1 MIQHLVLSGGAIVG
15 FAYFGTL
22 QTLIENEYLNMDD
35 IQTIHATS
43 AGTLVAVSF
52 TLGYK
57 LDVLKTYWMDRPWKD
72 LYTIDFNS
80 IVRAIK
86 DGGMFGRPEVLK
98 TIEPLL
104 LGKDLSI
111 DITLEEFY
119 TFNKKE
125 IHFYTTKYS
134 SLELVDLSYK
144 THPAWKLVD
153 AVFASCCL
161 PVLFIPLLHE
171 EHYYIDGAVIMNY
184 PLQRCLDQGHD
195 VDTILGLDNAGRHE
209 IHHVQSSPFLSPSS
223 PYKLLDFVHSLSM
236 KLWCSKRQKRTDAEN
251 DVSHQI
257 SVVCPADPIS
267 IFKAFDTKEE
277 RLSLYQTGKQ
287 AALAYMEALKLN
299 TK

>member
-15 FAYFGTL
+15 FAFYGTL
-22 QTLIENEYLNMDD
+22 QTLIEHEYLNMDD

-43 AGTLVAVSF
+43 VGTLIAVSI
-52 TLGYK
+52 TLGYE
-57 LDVLKTYWMDRPWKD
+57 LDILKTYLMDRPWKD
-72 LYTIDFNS
+72 VYILDFS
-80 IVRAIK
+80 SFVRAIK
-86 DGGMFGRPEVLK
+86 EGGMFGRPEVLK

-104 LGKDLSI
+104 LGKDLSV

-119 TFNKKE
+119 EFNKKE
-125 IHFYTTKYS
+125 IHFYTTKYA

-144 THPAWKLVD
+144 THPTWKLVD

-161 PVLFIPLLHE
+161 PVLFIPMHYE

-195 VDTILGLDNAGRHE
+195 ANTILGLDNAGRSE
-209 IHHVQSSPFLSPSS
+209 NDHVQSRPFSSPSS
-223 PYKLLDFVHSLSM
+223 PYKLFDFILSLSM
-236 KLWCSKRQKRTDAEN
+236 KLWCSKRQKRTDDEN
-251 DVSHQI
+251 NVSHQI

-277 RLSLYQTGKQ
+277 RLNLYQTGKN
-287 AALAYMEALKLN
+287 AALAYIEDQKLK
-299 TK
+299 